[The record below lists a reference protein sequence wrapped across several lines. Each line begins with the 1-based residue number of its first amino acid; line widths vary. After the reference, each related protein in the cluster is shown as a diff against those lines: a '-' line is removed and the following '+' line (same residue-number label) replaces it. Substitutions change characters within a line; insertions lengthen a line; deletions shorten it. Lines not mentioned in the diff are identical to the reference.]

1 MLSPLNRKVIFEI
14 SKLLFELMFELK
26 TKDESLIL
34 VEFEGLKQE
43 LNKNIK

>member
-1 MLSPLNRKVIFEI
+1 VIFEI

-34 VEFEGLKQE
+34 VEFEELKQE